1 MTDSL
6 LNDDVDFSLK
16 SDGMSLPTFT
26 GTSKDWREQ
35 FLPALE
41 SHLEGRNLDD
51 LVKLGVGEMLM
62 VQTDGSTQEAKRVRK
77 LGDHCKRA
85 LCMLLDV
92 PVKTEPGSRASLE
105 KQPQKK
111 DDAATS
117 SMMTR
122 LLGFQ
127 LDVDAGQEDS
137 GPAELQGMS
146 EPEELK
152 GRMHPVYPGEAA
164 TKLKMREMIFDRFEN
179 IPGDIEAIPVEKFVV
194 TVGDYEKLSSL
205 LWRILNRNAPAPVL
219 LTAKTIVR
227 RNGFELLQR
236 MIIEYGKSSSDRTT
250 ADMAVLKTTYI
261 DAVKK
266 DPGLTVAGYVNEM
279 VGARVNLATMIGD
292 DVFKELLTTAFK
304 GSPADGYITQAL
316 NTDGIP
322 VNTIVQGLIDRS
334 EGLYNDSVVAKAN
347 KAIQQI
353 EVCQLCGDK
362 GHMAKQ
368 CMVLNKELRDRVRDA
383 LRPPDFVNRAEQV
396 CDHCGRHGHTKA
408 RCRQL
413 QECHRCGQVGH
424 WKDQC
429 PLGMTARK
437 PPAGYSC
444 TYCKERGDHYSADCT
459 VKAKANI
466 SQADL
471 IAAVAAEFNKCYE
484 AEQK

>member
-85 LCMLLDV
+85 LCVLLDV
-92 PVKTEPGSRASLE
+92 PVKTEPGSRGSSE

-117 SMMTR
+117 MMTR
-122 LLGFQ
+122 LLRFQ

-179 IPGDIEAIPVEKFVV
+179 IPGDIE
-194 TVGDYEKLSSL
+194 G
-205 LWRILNRNAPAPVL
+205 
-219 LTAKTIVR
+219 
-227 RNGFELLQR
+227 
-236 MIIEYGKSSSDRTT
+236 
-250 ADMAVLKTTYI
+250 
-261 DAVKK
+261 
-266 DPGLTVAGYVNEM
+266 
-279 VGARVNLATMIGD
+279 
-292 DVFKELLTTAFK
+292 
-304 GSPADGYITQAL
+304 
-316 NTDGIP
+316 
-322 VNTIVQGLIDRS
+322 
-334 EGLYNDSVVAKAN
+334 
-347 KAIQQI
+347 
-353 EVCQLCGDK
+353 
-362 GHMAKQ
+362 
-368 CMVLNKELRDRVRDA
+368 
-383 LRPPDFVNRAEQV
+383 
-396 CDHCGRHGHTKA
+396 
-408 RCRQL
+408 
-413 QECHRCGQVGH
+413 
-424 WKDQC
+424 
-429 PLGMTARK
+429 
-437 PPAGYSC
+437 
-444 TYCKERGDHYSADCT
+444 
-459 VKAKANI
+459 
-466 SQADL
+466 
-471 IAAVAAEFNKCYE
+471 YE
-484 AEQK
+484 AEQNWGPARQQRSPS

>member
-1 MTDSL
+1 MPDSML
-6 LNDDVDFSLK
+6 HDAVDFSLK
-16 SDGMSLPTFT
+16 SDGTAPTFT

-41 SHLEGRNLDD
+41 CHLEGRNLDD
-51 LVKLGVGEMLM
+51 LAKLGIVEMLM

-77 LGDHCKRA
+77 LGGHGKRA
-85 LCMLLDV
+85 LCVLLDV
-92 PVKTEPGSRASLE
+92 PVKTEPGSRGSSE

-219 LTAKTIVR
+219 LTAKAVVR

-304 GSPADGYITQAL
+304 GSPADGYITQVL

-362 GHMAKQ
+362 GHLAKQ

-444 TYCKERGDHYSADCT
+444 TYCKEMGDHYSADCT